1 MDDRQ
6 KLGKILFDFIETL
19 YEGDGSFRFEKFQK
33 KVLKP
38 LGYKTFV
45 DCRPYGFMGLKD
57 TINKVE
63 VEDCYLD

>member
-19 YEGDGSFRFEKFQK
+19 YEGDGSSRHQEFEEKI
-33 KVLKP
+33 LKP
-38 LGYKTFV
+38 LGYETFV

-63 VEDCYLD
+63 VEGCYSD